1 MSSLVSTTKKQF
13 NENGHVEYGWEDKLT
28 GKIVQYFFQ
37 LVRTDDTTKMEKI
50 LNDILLD
57 IKHYEFSNM
66 KNFVHLYKLIG
77 QTRDIIAG
85 KGEQDLAFM
94 QLWVWWQHYPK
105 LAEYAFE
112 QMVVLNGDVNSHPYG
127 SWKDIKYWC
136 RYVKKRSGNRDH
148 PLIEKALT
156 IAIVQLNRDL
166 KIYQENSINKKK
178 ISLISRWLP
187 REKSS
192 FGWVF
197 KKMAL
202 KMYGSFLDT
211 AQSSEQTQKA
221 KLKAYITLKKQLVRL
236 SSFIDT
242 PQIKMCD
249 DRWHEL
255 EFNNVTTQ
263 TLRINRRSIMNLNKD
278 NTTRSKKK
286 DRKNCAENY
295 YAHREASKV
304 DPKRHKIHGNRANV
318 YEFVKDAMELKRTS
332 QYQVTEEIRDN
343 LNDQIDSINLQ
354 WLSNKTNNR
363 LKRRPII
370 SIVDTSYSME
380 VNNRTPLY
388 NAVGLGIRTSELTHS
403 AFKNRILTFSAIPR
417 WVNLDD
423 IEDNFVKKVWRVMD
437 SNSCMN
443 ANFYRA
449 MTMILNVIVEE
460 EIPPFEVEGITL
472 AVFSAMQIDV
482 GDLNGVKYN
491 DMKPM
496 FKAIEKMY
504 VEAGLRS
511 VFKQPYQTP
520 HILFWNLLGTNG
532 FPSKTSQKNVTFMSG
547 YNSILL
553 DNFSNK
559 GMEVIREYTPTTVL
573 ENMLDNPRLRCLEVR
588 LMSEFA

>member
-1 MSSLVSTTKKQF
+1 MASLISATKKQF

-37 LVRTDDTTKMEKI
+37 LVRMNDTTKMEKI
-50 LNDILLD
+50 LNDILLG
-57 IKHYEFSNM
+57 IKHNEFSNM

-112 QMVVLNGDVNSHPYG
+112 QMVVLNGNINSHPYG

-136 RYVKKRSGNRDH
+136 RYVKKRSGNGNH

-166 KIYQENSINKKK
+166 EIYRGGSTNKKK

-211 AQSSEQTQKA
+211 AQTSEQIQKA
-221 KLKAYITLKKQLVRL
+221 KLKAYITLKKQLVML
-236 SSFIDT
+236 SSSIDT

-249 DRWHEL
+249 NRWSEL

-263 TLRINRRSIMNLNKD
+263 TLRKNRRSIMNLNKD

-286 DRKNCAENY
+286 DRKTCAENY

-304 DPKRHKIHGNRANV
+304 DPKRHKIHGKQANV
-318 YEFVKDAMELKRTS
+318 YEFVKDAMELKRTLLP
-332 QYQVTEEIRDN
+332 QVTEEIRDN
-343 LNDQIDSINLQ
+343 LNNQIDSINLQ

-370 SIVDTSYSME
+370 SVVDTSY
-380 VNNRTPLY
+380 
-388 NAVGLGIRTSELTHS
+388 
-403 AFKNRILTFSAIPR
+403 
-417 WVNLDD
+417 
-423 IEDNFVKKVWRVMD
+423 
-437 SNSCMN
+437 
-443 ANFYRA
+443 
-449 MTMILNVIVEE
+449 
-460 EIPPFEVEGITL
+460 
-472 AVFSAMQIDV
+472 
-482 GDLNGVKYN
+482 
-491 DMKPM
+491 
-496 FKAIEKMY
+496 
-504 VEAGLRS
+504 
-511 VFKQPYQTP
+511 
-520 HILFWNLLGTNG
+520 
-532 FPSKTSQKNVTFMSG
+532 
-547 YNSILL
+547 
-553 DNFSNK
+553 
-559 GMEVIREYTPTTVL
+559 
-573 ENMLDNPRLRCLEVR
+573 
-588 LMSEFA
+588 LM